1 MTNKSSIDQTELN
14 KFNKTKEQWWDKNGE
29 FKSLHLINPVRVNYI
44 KEKIENHFNIKPDN
58 KESCAKLNL
67 LDVGCGGGL
76 ITVPMYKTGLHV
88 TGLDANK
95 QNIDSAIDYAENNQL
110 NIDYINDTV
119 EAHVNSKNKYD
130 VILCLEVL
138 EHIANPESF
147 LVNLNKLLAS
157 GGLLIMSTIN
167 RTMKSYLLAILMAEY
182 VLGMVPK
189 KTHDYRKFIKPSEII
204 QMLQCTHLD
213 LIELK
218 GMTFSITNNQ
228 WQLTDDIDVNYFIVL
243 SKPKF

>member
-1 MTNKSSIDQTELN
+1 
-14 KFNKTKEQWWDKNGE
+14 
-29 FKSLHLINPVRVNYI
+29 
-44 KEKIENHFNIKPDN
+44 
-58 KESCAKLNL
+58 
-67 LDVGCGGGL
+67 
-76 ITVPMYKTGLHV
+76 
-88 TGLDANK
+88 
-95 QNIDSAIDYAENNQL
+95 
-110 NIDYINDTV
+110 
-119 EAHVNSKNKYD
+119 
-130 VILCLEVL
+130 
-138 EHIANPESF
+138 
-147 LVNLNKLLAS
+147 
-157 GGLLIMSTIN
+157 
-167 RTMKSYLLAILMAEY
+167 MKSYLLAILMAEY